1 MKQIA
6 QREGE
11 FLLPTQ
17 EMLPL
22 RGPVEAPLV
31 TLSLLKALNIFHQ
44 ESFLGLMHKVIK
56 ITTLCFDVE
65 PRHITGMP
73 RSTVEVR
80 KGVCKSVDSPPSGGG
95 APASRSPGGILRLPG
110 QKVSAAQSPPTPAH
124 LQCLL
129 TFPGNFIPVED
140 EKDQRET
147 LPERPTNPAPLMG
160 LPATS
165 PHVDQDPAIKP
176 HTNSHTVTWWDLDVT
191 GSIWAL
197 I

>member
-44 ESFLGLMHKVIK
+44 ESFLGLMYKVIK

-73 RSTVEVR
+73 RATVEVR
-80 KGVCKSVDSPPSGGG
+80 KEVCKSVDSPPSGGG
-95 APASRSPGGILRLPG
+95 ALASRSPGGILRLPG
-110 QKVSAAQSPPTPAH
+110 QNTSSPAVSADLPGK
-124 LQCLL
+124 LQ
-129 TFPGNFIPVED
+129 PRG
-140 EKDQRET
+140 
-147 LPERPTNPAPLMG
+147 G
-160 LPATS
+160 
-165 PHVDQDPAIKP
+165 
-176 HTNSHTVTWWDLDVT
+176 
-191 GSIWAL
+191 
-197 I
+197 